1 MPNKQVA
8 LPVVDPA
15 RCSGCGWCVAACPD
29 NLLVLES
36 IKGKKSAS
44 LINADVCPGCA
55 KCILV
60 CNFGA
65 IRMKKLIAQ
74 KEKAPE
80 GASVAR

>member
-1 MPNKQVA
+1 MLNKRVA
-8 LPVVDPA
+8 LPIVDSA
-15 RCSGCGWCVAACPD
+15 RCTGCGWCVGACPD
-29 NLLVLES
+29 NLLFLEVQE
-36 IKGKKSAS
+36 GKKSAS

-55 KCILV
+55 KCIPV

-80 GASVAR
+80 GASVAL

>member
-1 MPNKQVA
+1 
-8 LPVVDPA
+8 
-15 RCSGCGWCVAACPD
+15 
-29 NLLVLES
+29 LLFLEVQE
-36 IKGKKSAS
+36 GKKSAS

-55 KCILV
+55 KCIPA

-80 GASVAR
+80 GASVAL